1 LSKNWP
7 LNWARFDLD
16 EHRNEKNLAGDFYF
30 RCPKCFVIHSEMFL
44 RCAVWVICLAAWSVW
59 GQAQPQTFKLT
70 DGSTISGRLVAPQDK
85 YLQVALDTGGTTP
98 VYTNILWARL
108 SQETL
113 QELLANRTA
122 APFARI
128 FLDPTPEE
136 RTATTTKKITI
147 RPPPRLDRPQ
157 GGSLFASPVMLVLL
171 LLVYAANI
179 YAGWEIGVYR
189 HWPPAMTAAVA
200 AFVPIIGPAIFLGMP
215 THREKV
221 EEIVETP
228 QVEETAPIPMHE
240 APAAPAQEQT
250 AKPVAPETI
259 VYPRGQFTFN
269 RRFFETKFAGF
280 LKMVPGE
287 AERDKVI
294 HIKSARGEFTGQRFS
309 KVEPN
314 EVFLQVRKGMATED
328 VMIPFSEIFEVQVKH
343 KDA

>member
-1 LSKNWP
+1 MWVYCLVG
-7 LNWARFDLD
+7 WA
-16 EHRNEKNLAGDFYF
+16 A
-30 RCPKCFVIHSEMFL
+30 
-44 RCAVWVICLAAWSVW
+44 W
-59 GQAQPQTFKLT
+59 GQAQPQIFKLT
-70 DGSTISGRLVAPQDK
+70 DGSVISGRLVAPQDK
-85 YLQVALDTGGTTP
+85 YLQVALEGGGSTP

-113 QELLANRTA
+113 QELTANRAA

-128 FLDPTPEE
+128 FLDPPARERSTPAA
-136 RTATTTKKITI
+136 RKIDI
-147 RPPPRLDRPQ
+147 KMPPRLDRPK
-157 GGSLFASPVMLVLL
+157 GGGLFSSPVMLVVL

-189 HWPPAMTAAVA
+189 QWPPAVTAAVA
-200 AFVPIIGPAIFLGMP
+200 AFVPIVGPAVFLAMP
-215 THREKV
+215 THRYKEEQVLEPVHV
-221 EEIVETP
+221 EEAPVV
-228 QVEETAPIPMHE
+228 VEEETVA
-240 APAAPAQEQT
+240 
-250 AKPVAPETI
+250 PVAEQPTKPTLPETI

-294 HIKSARGEFTGQRFS
+294 LIKSARGEYTGHRFS

-314 EVFLQVRKGMATED
+314 EVFLQVRKGIATED
-328 VMIPFSEIFEVQVKH
+328 VVIPFSEIFEVQVKH